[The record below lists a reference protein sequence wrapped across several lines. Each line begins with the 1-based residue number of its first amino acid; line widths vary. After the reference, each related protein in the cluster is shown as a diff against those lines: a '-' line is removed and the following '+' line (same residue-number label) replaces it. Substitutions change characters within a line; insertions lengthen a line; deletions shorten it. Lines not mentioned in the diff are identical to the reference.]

1 MWNAWIKK
9 TAETV
14 VEQHNGKH
22 HIQVGGVQYKVRL
35 AMDDECM
42 EVKLHDLSENVSND
56 DIAANLKQYGEVHYV
71 REQVWGPA
79 FAYKGLPSGVR
90 VAKMTLRRHI
100 KSVITINSEKTLVT
114 YKNQPKSCIHSLQPL
129 HSGKSCTENRK
140 AAKNTAQ
147 ANGNN
152 DRNSTIAE
160 AISLSAP
167 VMQNSMNQDGTSQ
180 QKANEK
186 SKQQYKRNVRQL
198 SPGETKPP
206 PAKRADMKTTAET
219 TTAHGRARD

>member
-1 MWNAWIKK
+1 M
-9 TAETV
+9 
-14 VEQHNGKH
+14 
-22 HIQVGGVQYKVRL
+22 
-35 AMDDECM
+35 
-42 EVKLHDLSENVSND
+42 
-56 DIAANLKQYGEVHYV
+56 
-71 REQVWGPA
+71 
-79 FAYKGLPSGVR
+79 
-90 VAKMTLRRHI
+90 LRRHI

-114 YKNQPKSCIHSLQPL
+114 YKNQPKSCIHCLQPL

-160 AISLSAP
+160 AISPSAP

-206 PAKRADMKTTAET
+206 PAKRADMKTTVET
-219 TTAHGRARD
+219 TTAHGRARDEEENEMDTASSVDLSEPEPAQDDLDKWISFLASGREKWKNKQKKF